1 MEIIIVDDEPVSQTV
16 LRQFVEKLP
25 ECRVHSFT
33 RASDALTW
41 CKENDPDLI
50 IISYLMPQWNGI
62 EFTRIVRSLEGKA
75 DTPVLMVTANADRE
89 VRNSALQSGVN
100 DFLTKPFDS
109 GALQVRVN
117 NMLALRAS
125 QKELANRRASLL
137 AEKVVANA
145 MEAATG
151 RRESTGR
158 VLDVNMTR
166 ARFDGDDNMLG
177 EVARIFIRTAPQLLS
192 SITTALTENDM
203 KRVAEQA
210 HSLKGA
216 VAAFEAPDVF
226 SCVVYVERHAKNHD
240 AETTA
245 VALAITQTLV
255 ERLVEELAPIVQR
268 GAGRETRA

>member
-166 ARFDGDDNMLG
+166 ARFDGDDNLLG